1 MTVYELLEKWEK
13 DSNMKP
19 MFGGKFTNKSGDEVY
34 IKSVIY
40 NDPAIIVFW
49 NDGTKTTA
57 VAHGGDTFDS
67 EKGLLVATLK
77 KVLGNEFVSR
87 LLEDW
92 GEPSSGKNTKTLSDL
107 RHERKNK
114 NGK

>member
-1 MTVYELLEKWEK
+1 MGIYEMLTKWEK
-13 DSNMKP
+13 TSNMKP
-19 MFGGKFTNKSGDEVY
+19 MFGGKFTTKMGDEVY

-49 NDGTKTTA
+49 SDGTKTTA
-57 VAHGGDTFDS
+57 VAHSGDTFDA
-67 EKGLLVATLK
+67 EKGLLVATMK
-77 KVLGNEFVSR
+77 KVLGGEFVSR

-92 GEPSSGKNTKTLSDL
+92 REPASGKSTKTLSDL

>member
-1 MTVYELLEKWEK
+1 MSIYEMLNRWEK
-13 DSNMKP
+13 MSNMKP
-19 MFGGKFTNKSGDEVY
+19 MFGGKFTTKMGDDVY

-57 VAHGGDTFDS
+57 VAHGGDTFDA
-67 EKGLLVATLK
+67 EKGLLVATMK
-77 KVLGNEFVSR
+77 KVLGSEFVSR

-92 GEPSSGKNTKTLSDL
+92 GEPSLGKNTKTLSDL
-107 RHERKNK
+107 RHERKR